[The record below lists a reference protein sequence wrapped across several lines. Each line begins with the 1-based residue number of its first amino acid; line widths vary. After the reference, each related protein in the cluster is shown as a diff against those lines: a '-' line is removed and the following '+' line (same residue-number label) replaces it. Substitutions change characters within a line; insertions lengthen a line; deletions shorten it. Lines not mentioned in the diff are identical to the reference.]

1 MRFISACAATVL
13 AATALTATPALA
25 RQDEPLIVVR
35 TPTSAPEPTARQ
47 LELSRRYLDLM
58 MTDQFEDVIHQ
69 MLGDQMTSD
78 QSMQALPEEDRR
90 FIIDLTAELTTD
102 MVPLMIAEMVP
113 VYAALFTEEELQ
125 ALVGFYDTPMGRII
139 ADKTVQVMPEAN
151 RAVMAVVPQMLEK
164 MATRMCQHYGCTPA
178 ELQQLRR
185 GMREGAGLADSAAP
199 PPRSK

>member
-1 MRFISACAATVL
+1 MRFISACAAALL
-13 AATALTATPALA
+13 AATALTASPALA
-25 RQDEPLIVVR
+25 QDGPPVIVREP
-35 TPTSAPEPTARQ
+35 TPTPAPSARQ
-47 LELSRRYLDLM
+47 LELSRQYLNLM

-69 MLGDQMTSD
+69 MLGDQMASD
-78 QSMQALPEEDRR
+78 QSMQGVPDEDRR
-90 FIIDLTAELTTD
+90 FLIDLTAELTGD

-125 ALVGFYDTPMGRII
+125 ALVGFYDTPLGRII

-151 RAVMAVVPQMLEK
+151 RAVMAVIPQMLEK

-178 ELQQLRR
+178 ELQELRR
-185 GMREGAGLADSAAP
+185 GMQQGAGLADSAAP